1 MQVKV
6 FHHLLQNP
14 TALNEEQLK
23 DLQHIIEK
31 YPYFQSAYLLL
42 LKHYYTN
49 NHIDFEDALKLT
61 VVYST
66 DRSKVRNYLREDFK
80 QNISVVEENQLA
92 NETSSISAKP
102 QQKRVFDPLLDQL
115 NQQILSEAV
124 NFSLQQ
130 EVEEDIKT
138 LPEES
143 LIKTIVV
150 EENVKQDFYLWLS
163 KPKAE
168 VKTKLKYEHL
178 IDKFLT
184 DQPRIVPK
192 KEFYSPINMA
202 RKSVEEDETIVSE
215 TLANLY
221 VQQGHYTKALKAFQ
235 QLILKFPKKRTYFA
249 ARIYE
254 IEELKKNKK
263 S

>member
-1 MQVKV
+1 MQAKV

-14 TALNEEQLK
+14 NALNEEQLK
-23 DLQHIIEK
+23 DLHHIIDK

-42 LKHYYTN
+42 LKHYYNN
-49 NHIDFEDALKLT
+49 NHIDFEDVLKLT

-66 DRSKVRNYLREDFK
+66 DRSKVRNYLRDEIKTLPSF
-80 QNISVVEENQLA
+80 EEKKIQLEVA
-92 NETSSISAKP
+92 PVLIKTEV
-102 QQKRVFDPLLDQL
+102 QHDPLMDQL
-115 NQQILSEAV
+115 NQQILSEAI

-138 LPEES
+138 LPKQS
-143 LIKTIVV
+143 LIETTVV
-150 EENVKQDFYLWLS
+150 ESNVKQDFYDWLS
-163 KPKAE
+163 KPKE
-168 VKTKLKYEHL
+168 EPKKKLKYEHL

-192 KEFYSPINMA
+192 KEFYSPVNMA

-221 VQQGHYTKALKAFQ
+221 VQQGHYTKATKAFH

>member
-1 MQVKV
+1 MQAKV
-6 FHHLLQNP
+6 FHQLLQNP
-14 TALNEEQLK
+14 SALNEEQLK
-23 DLQHIIEK
+23 DVQHIIEK
-31 YPYFQSAYLLL
+31 YPFFQSAYLLL
-42 LKHYYTN
+42 LKHYYSS

-66 DRSKVRNYLREDFK
+66 DRSKVRNYLRNEV
-80 QNISVVEENQLA
+80 QPMISVVKENPVNSEEIPVPDKVEKQR
-92 NETSSISAKP
+92 IS
-102 QQKRVFDPLLDQL
+102 DPLLDQL

-138 LPEES
+138 LPDES
-143 LIKTIVV
+143 LIETVPAEI
-150 EENVKQDFYLWLS
+150 NTKQNFFDWLS
-163 KPKAE
+163 KPKE
-168 VKTKLKYEHL
+168 EPKKKLKYEHL

-202 RKSVEEDETIVSE
+202 RKSVEEDDTIVSE

-235 QLILKFPKKRTYFA
+235 QLSLKFPKKRTYFA

-254 IEELKKNKK
+254 IEELKKNRK